1 MADLWLAV
9 VVSSAICGY
18 VGYLFATHTGRNP
31 LLWTALGVF
40 LNVFGMALYSN
51 KGGGRKRIY

>member
-18 VGYLFATHTGRNP
+18 VGYIFATRTGRNQF
-31 LLWTALGVF
+31 LWTALGVF
-40 LNVFGMALYSN
+40 LNVLGMTLYS
-51 KGGGRKRIY
+51 KKLSRQRRAY